1 MSDNQ
6 LTSNRQTIGSGA
18 GRFCRGMALAL
29 LCCLVCQGVPLLAQ
43 DDLPVGNALQAAIEY
58 GQARMVKV
66 IGAGAGRVEGYGT
79 GIVVSPDGLI
89 VTSQGVFLDG
99 QQTRVILADGSAHE
113 ATVLRRDREIQLA
126 LLKIDRPTPEYF
138 ELSSLPVGKQ
148 GDWIVALNN
157 AFKVA
162 DKQEPVSVMFGVIAL
177 RTTMEARL
185 NERDVAYR
193 GELIL
198 IDAITSNPGAAGGAV
213 VTLDRKLAGVIGK
226 IINSSETNTRLNY
239 AVPVE
244 LVAGFVA
251 GKGNEPAAAA
261 SPQKAPGE
269 LGLRVLELG
278 SRKDPAYVDRV
289 IPGGPADEAGL
300 KPDDL
305 IVSIGGEKIG
315 TVRDYLQVAERLEAG
330 QEVIVVVKRG
340 LELLRLPVIPAER
353 KGPE

>member
-1 MSDNQ
+1 MNCNQ
-6 LTSNRQTIGSGA
+6 RGVPTWARILSSLLLACLAGQWASVGSGH
-18 GRFCRGMALAL
+18 LW
-29 LCCLVCQGVPLLAQ
+29 AQ
-43 DDLPVGNALQAAIEY
+43 ADLPVGNALQSAIDF

-79 GIVVSPDGLI
+79 GIVVSPDGQI

-99 QQTRVILADGSAHE
+99 QQTRVILSDGSTHE
-113 ATVLRRDREIQLA
+113 ATVLRRDRELQLA
-126 LLKIDRPTPEYF
+126 LLKIEPATPEFF
-138 ELSSLPVGKQ
+138 ELSSQPVGEQ
-148 GDWIVALNN
+148 GDWVVALNN

-162 DKQEPVSVMFGVIAL
+162 DKQEPVSVMLGVIAL

-213 VTLDRKLAGVIGK
+213 LALDRRLVGVVGK

-244 LVAGFVA
+244 RVAAFVA
-251 GKGNEPAAAA
+251 GKSSEPDAAAR
-261 SPQKAPGE
+261 PVGKPGE
-269 LGLRVLELG
+269 LGIRIMELG
-278 SRKDPAYVDRV
+278 GRKDPAYIDRV
-289 IPGGPADEAGL
+289 VRGGPAELAGL

-315 TVRDYLQVAERLEAG
+315 TVRDYLQVVDRLEAG
-330 QEVIVVVKRG
+330 QEVIIVVKRG
-340 LELLRLPVIPAER
+340 LELLRLPVLPAER
-353 KGPE
+353 KEQP

>member
-1 MSDNQ
+1 MNLNHRRASTWTQ
-6 LTSNRQTIGSGA
+6 LLSRSV
-18 GRFCRGMALAL
+18 LA
-29 LCCLVCQGVPLLAQ
+29 CLVGQWAWINCGQQLWAQ
-43 DDLPVGNALQAAIEY
+43 ADLPVGNALQSAIDY

-79 GIVVSPDGLI
+79 GIVVSSDGQI
-89 VTSQGVFLDG
+89 ITSQGVFLDG
-99 QQTRVILADGSAHE
+99 QQTRVILADGSTHE
-113 ATVLRRDREIQLA
+113 ATVLRRDRELQLA
-126 LLKIDRPTPEYF
+126 LLKIERATPEFF
-138 ELSSLPVGKQ
+138 ELSSQPVGEQ
-148 GDWIVALNN
+148 GDWVVALNN

-162 DKQEPVSVMFGVIAL
+162 DKQEPVSVMLGVIAL

-213 VTLDRKLAGVIGK
+213 LTLDQRLVGVVGK

-244 LVAGFVA
+244 LVAAFVA
-251 GKGNEPAAAA
+251 GRGSEPDVAAQPAG
-261 SPQKAPGE
+261 KPGE
-269 LGLRVLELG
+269 LGIRIMELG
-278 SRKDPAYVDRV
+278 GRKDPAYIDRV
-289 IPGGPADEAGL
+289 VRGGPADLAGL

-315 TVRDYLQVAERLEAG
+315 TVRDYLQVVDRLEAG
-330 QEVIVVVKRG
+330 QEVIIVVKRG
-340 LELLRLPVIPAER
+340 LELLRLPVLPAER
-353 KGPE
+353 KEQP